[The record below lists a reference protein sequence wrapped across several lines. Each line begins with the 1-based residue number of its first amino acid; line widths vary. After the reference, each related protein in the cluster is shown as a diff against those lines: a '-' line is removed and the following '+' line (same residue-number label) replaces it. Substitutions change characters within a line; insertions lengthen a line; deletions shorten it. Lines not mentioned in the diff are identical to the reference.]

1 MGLPSQKMPERTILY
16 ETALGTRELEAMS
29 VTRERG
35 RNLLP
40 LDEAG
45 AGCQQPAPIAIP
57 SNGQTTK
64 QNS

>member
-16 ETALGTRELEAMS
+16 ENGVGTRELEAMS

-35 RNLLP
+35 Q
-40 LDEAG
+40 AG